1 MEVFQKSL
9 EVLEALF
16 KKDSQLALAT
26 TAHNVPSLRV
36 VDMYY
41 TDGAFYIVTY
51 AKSQKVQEIEANKH
65 VALCKDLYR
74 FQGEAYN
81 IGHPLKKENKEIRQ
95 QLIKAFEP
103 WYFAHNNE
111 ADENMCYVKVVPT
124 TGFYYKDG
132 TGYKVDF
139 VNQTAETF
147 PFEMNIMME

>member
-16 KKDSQLALAT
+16 KKDVQFALAT
-26 TAHNVPSLRV
+26 V
-36 VDMYY
+36 
-41 TDGAFYIVTY
+41 
-51 AKSQKVQEIEANKH
+51 SQKVQEIEVNKH

-81 IGHPLKKENKEIRQ
+81 IGHPLKEENKEIRQ
-95 QLIKAFEP
+95 QLIKAFKP

-147 PFEMNIMME
+147 PFEEDIVTV